1 MKSLIIII
9 TVFMGILPIAAQDIE
24 VDGIKYSLLGKG
36 NLKVIGGPASGKLV
50 IPDSVTFRGKTL
62 YPISIGKG
70 AFANSAI
77 TKVQLPTSII
87 EIDDNA
93 FRGSKVESINF
104 PCRLNRIGKY
114 AFEDTQLDSIFLPAS
129 LAYHPHYA
137 ATGLDQYSFK
147 NCKKLRVVEFD
158 KEGKPSKDTRISFD
172 EKENQSIR
180 VYYGAFDHCDNIEK
194 IICNG
199 KSPHFDLGWDQN
211 YSSRTFPTM
220 VLQFATLYCP
230 AQYVEQESKWF
241 DTVKPIQE
249 TIAAYEESKQH
260 NLLRNQIGNKALS
273 IIKKLWDENTIGW
286 VKESSWS
293 QHTGTVEKTI
303 FICGQEGTF
312 GVGGDPKIKKASVED
327 NLLTVSTT
335 KKDVMKFDFINRMSI
350 FDTKNLYI
358 IDYFS
363 GKDINDIEVITDST
377 DNAMAFKISYKDYGN
392 YGNRFDNS
400 KCFIII
406 DGKFYSFDKKL
417 NSDIISLFDSVP
429 LI

>member
-9 TVFMGILPIAAQDIE
+9 TVFMGILSIAAQDIE

-77 TKVQLPTSII
+77 TKVQLPTSIT

-114 AFEDTQLDSIFLPAS
+114 AFEDTQLDSIFLPSS
-129 LAYHPHYA
+129 LAYHPHYT

-172 EKENQSIR
+172 EKEPQSIR

-194 IICNG
+194 VICNG

-220 VLQFATLYCP
+220 VLQFAILYCP
-230 AQYVEQESKWF
+230 AEYLEKESKWF
-241 DTVKPIQE
+241 DTVKPIPGSVE
-249 TIAAYEESKQH
+249 AYELKKQNDTKRKEIITVATECFK
-260 NLLRNQIGNKALS
+260 NLWTNNVIGKYYNGVKDERGVYAGTSGFLGNPELKDLTIEQNS
-273 IIKKLWDENTIGW
+273 ISYRIKKKDPLQSAMFTYKIENDVREYYGGGYW
-286 VKESSWS
+286 SSNE
-293 QHTGTVEKTI
+293 GVE
-303 FICGQEGTF
+303 
-312 GVGGDPKIKKASVED
+312 
-327 NLLTVSTT
+327 
-335 KKDVMKFDFINRMSI
+335 FDFISTTDFNTI
-350 FDTKNLYI
+350 LYRAKL
-358 IDYFS
+358 
-363 GKDINDIEVITDST
+363 KDGNKYVYWLVNGSFYRIAPQYYSELNKLFNNIN
-377 DNAMAFKISYKDYGN
+377 
-392 YGNRFDNS
+392 
-400 KCFIII
+400 
-406 DGKFYSFDKKL
+406 
-417 NSDIISLFDSVP
+417 P
-429 LI
+429 L